1 MHCQPLRFS
10 EQLGSLRPFVRSCL
24 RFLRS
29 SECSLLSLTACELT
43 TNTKLSET
51 AWRAGERWEGD
62 WGSATLLSWARVIN
76 VETTLI
82 SSRVTGHKESGKPN
96 TILLQHFSTR
106 GHDRAWSLCF
116 PAHGEV
122 WGCDMCFL
130 KGKLSDAKH
139 LKDHKKINHA
149 LCEKVLYKSAVWW
162 AICLP

>member
-29 SECSLLSLTACELT
+29 SKCSLLSLTACELT
-43 TNTKLSET
+43 TNTKLSQTVRGAKE
-51 AWRAGERWEGD
+51 GEGRNRVV
-62 WGSATLLSWARVIN
+62 LPSWAKVIN

-130 KGKLSDAKH
+130 KSKLSDAQH
-139 LKDHKKINHA
+139 LIDHKKINHA

-162 AICLP
+162 TICLP